1 MVVALVAFLS
11 VAVSGA
17 ALAAEFAADETYR
30 IAEGEIVDDDLY
42 ITATEIYIDGAVKG
56 DLFAAAQYIEIG
68 PTGAVEGDLW
78 AAAASIVIQ
87 GAVQDDLRAAGNGIE
102 LSGAVG
108 DDAFLAA
115 GGGPADFP
123 TGTGPQTIPPG
134 VRVTGEIG
142 GDAYVA
148 AGGAEITGSIDG
160 DFSGAAGTLDLAGS
174 IGGDADIS
182 ADEFSV
188 SDAARIGGALKYTA
202 PEQLELPAG
211 VARDIDFDAPAAE
224 ESASVSVVGAIFRW
238 ILRTVAIVLGVAI
251 VGWLLFR
258 FRPNMLVRPA
268 AAIRANPLQ
277 TGVYGLIAAALLV
290 FIPIASI
297 VLVAF
302 IWTFWGAVPAIAMF
316 GFLIASSA
324 LVWFLS
330 PLLTGF
336 WLGEM
341 IGERMGGAR
350 SPIILLLMGA
360 LLIVV
365 LGRIPFLGWL
375 VYLLS
380 FVLALGGLLRSG
392 AGAAESRPAETA
404 AGD

>member
-1 MVVALVAFLS
+1 MKTVTISRRWMVVALVAFLS

-148 AGGAEITGSIDG
+148 AGCTV
-160 DFSGAAGTLDLAGS
+160 TLDSQVAGLHGGTGQSFDWNIAAELACNGRSFLLAG
-174 IGGDADIS
+174 GLTPDNVA
-182 ADEFSV
+182 AAV
-188 SDAARIGGALKYTA
+188 SQVNPWGVDVSSGVETDGEKDAAKIHQFVANARR
-202 PEQLELPAG
+202 AG
-211 VARDIDFDAPAAE
+211 
-224 ESASVSVVGAIFRW
+224 
-238 ILRTVAIVLGVAI
+238 
-251 VGWLLFR
+251 
-258 FRPNMLVRPA
+258 
-268 AAIRANPLQ
+268 
-277 TGVYGLIAAALLV
+277 
-290 FIPIASI
+290 
-297 VLVAF
+297 
-302 IWTFWGAVPAIAMF
+302 
-316 GFLIASSA
+316 
-324 LVWFLS
+324 
-330 PLLTGF
+330 
-336 WLGEM
+336 
-341 IGERMGGAR
+341 
-350 SPIILLLMGA
+350 
-360 LLIVV
+360 
-365 LGRIPFLGWL
+365 
-375 VYLLS
+375 
-380 FVLALGGLLRSG
+380 
-392 AGAAESRPAETA
+392 
-404 AGD
+404 

>member
-1 MVVALVAFLS
+1 MTPFS
-11 VAVSGA
+11 
-17 ALAAEFAADETYR
+17 
-30 IAEGEIVDDDLY
+30 
-42 ITATEIYIDGAVKG
+42 
-56 DLFAAAQYIEIG
+56 
-68 PTGAVEGDLW
+68 PP
-78 AAAASIVIQ
+78 
-87 GAVQDDLRAAGNGIE
+87 AAGRPT
-102 LSGAVG
+102 S
-108 DDAFLAA
+108 
-115 GGGPADFP
+115 P

-160 DFSGAAGTLDLAGS
+160 DFSGAAGMLDLAGS

-211 VARDIDFDAPAAE
+211 VALDIDFDAPAAE

-290 FIPIASI
+290 FIPIASL

-302 IWTFWGAVPAIAMF
+302 IWTFWGAIPAIAMF

-324 LVWFLS
+324 LVLVSQPAAHRLLAGRDDRRADGRRALAHHPPVDGRVVDRRSGPHPVPGLAGLS
-330 PLLTGF
+330 AQLCVGAGWTPAQRRGR
-336 WLGEM
+336 GREPS
-341 IGERMGGAR
+341 GGN
-350 SPIILLLMGA
+350 
-360 LLIVV
+360 
-365 LGRIPFLGWL
+365 GRRR
-375 VYLLS
+375 LS
-380 FVLALGGLLRSG
+380 FALVISVS
-392 AGAAESRPAETA
+392 A
-404 AGD
+404 